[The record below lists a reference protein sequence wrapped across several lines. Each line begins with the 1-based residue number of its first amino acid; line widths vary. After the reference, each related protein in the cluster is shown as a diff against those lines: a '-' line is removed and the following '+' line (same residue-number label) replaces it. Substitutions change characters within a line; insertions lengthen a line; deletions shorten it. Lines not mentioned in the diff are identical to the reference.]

1 LSFNP
6 AGQLPFLVPVRA
18 LRPPFPLSSP
28 SRRFR
33 ASPPCS
39 PHFRWYLC
47 TWSALIGP
55 CRRVG
60 LFNFSGLA
68 SAPTP
73 SFNHHASASS
83 YLIDDQSNVVGPTML
98 SLALRGHSLS
108 ASLSATTSITLQ
120 ELCNHRSNTQVVARI
135 RNKQNLFKS
144 KARKMGRNFVWKA
157 RYARPLGT
165 CARRL
170 IVQGKQGE
178 KNGRYSPRA
187 TVPE

>member
-1 LSFNP
+1 MTCS
-6 AGQLPFLVPVRA
+6 
-18 LRPPFPLSSP
+18 LRRKF
-28 SRRFR
+28 
-33 ASPPCS
+33 
-39 PHFRWYLC
+39 
-47 TWSALIGP
+47 
-55 CRRVG
+55 
-60 LFNFSGLA
+60 
-68 SAPTP
+68 
-73 SFNHHASASS
+73 
-83 YLIDDQSNVVGPTML
+83 
-98 SLALRGHSLS
+98 SLALVVQPCRSAAFSSSGPGFTPPIPFIVSLP
-108 ASLSATTSITLQ
+108 ALPSLPTLLPTLPVVLMFGIGAHTVFQPSCFGIVLSDRRPKQRCWSDNVITRL
-120 ELCNHRSNTQVVARI
+120 ERPFFDNTQVVARI